1 MHYLLDIQDSQ
12 CTYNVTLWSV
22 RVTKAAVEAQQ
33 CILCVCCWAHVTVR
47 YIKILTVAQ
56 QCLYVKLIS
65 PTIMNRAFCPV
76 LHRNTIM
83 FVCSFSF
90 CRRARGTVDQLCLS
104 AAVKLCTRTEGI
116 NPLNAE
122 LNPIRHLLA
131 LVGARHIVHVSRVRV
146 N

>member
-1 MHYLLDIQDSQ
+1 
-12 CTYNVTLWSV
+12 
-22 RVTKAAVEAQQ
+22 
-33 CILCVCCWAHVTVR
+33 
-47 YIKILTVAQ
+47 
-56 QCLYVKLIS
+56 
-65 PTIMNRAFCPV
+65 MNRAFCPV

-146 N
+146 KNRRALKMIMARMVYWWVSLKERECLEYLSVNGRIILKTFFFQEKSMGRVLDRSSSG